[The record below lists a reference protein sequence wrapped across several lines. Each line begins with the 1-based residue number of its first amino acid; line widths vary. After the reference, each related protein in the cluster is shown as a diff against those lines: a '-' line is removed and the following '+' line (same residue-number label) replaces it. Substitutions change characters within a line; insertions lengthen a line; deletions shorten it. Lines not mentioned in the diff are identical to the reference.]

1 MAHKAPGNSQL
12 FTMLDRQ
19 VEYANTR
26 ALGGIT
32 V

>member
-1 MAHKAPGNSQL
+1 MAHKARTNSPL

-19 VEYANTR
+19 VEYANAR
-26 ALGGIT
+26 ALEGIT

>member
-1 MAHKAPGNSQL
+1 MAHKAPVNSQL

-19 VEYANTR
+19 VEYANAR
-26 ALGGIT
+26 ALEGIT